1 MKFFLH
7 LYENSLK
14 LCMLAYYLMKKCR
27 GNMFL
32 GKKTTFIFEREY
44 TDNVN
49 TDFNKLNF
57 LKSSF

>member
-1 MKFFLH
+1 
-7 LYENSLK
+7 
-14 LCMLAYYLMKKCR
+14 MLAYYLMKKCR